1 MSQSRNSIYASFKAG
16 DTLSA
21 QRIVRLSAANTVD
34 LAVTA
39 TSMGFGITSDGADS
53 GAAIQVTI
61 LGTAK
66 VACGASVSA
75 GAFVTWQTDTGL
87 AVEATHLNNTA
98 ASVIPNA
105 IGLALEAG
113 STNGVIEVLIS
124 PNFINKVAY

>member
-1 MSQSRNSIYASFKAG
+1 MSQSRGSIDVSFKAG
-16 DTLSA
+16 DTISA
-21 QRIVRLSAANTVD
+21 MRIVRLSAANTVD

-39 TSMGFGITSDGADS
+39 TSMGFGITAQYADS
-53 GAAIQVTI
+53 GAAIAVTI
-61 LGTAK
+61 LGSAK
-66 VACGASVSA
+66 VVCGASVSA

-98 ASVIPNA
+98 SSVIPNA

-113 STNGVIEVLIS
+113 STNGVIEVLVA